1 MTCPS
6 RMYQELLERVKQQ
19 SSKRGITGTILAH
32 PESFQHFSI
41 SCQDLLS
48 IFSED
53 KL

>member
-6 RMYQELLERVKQQ
+6 LTYQELLERMKQQ
-19 SSKRGITGTILAH
+19 GSKRDTTGTILAH

-48 IFSED
+48 ILSED